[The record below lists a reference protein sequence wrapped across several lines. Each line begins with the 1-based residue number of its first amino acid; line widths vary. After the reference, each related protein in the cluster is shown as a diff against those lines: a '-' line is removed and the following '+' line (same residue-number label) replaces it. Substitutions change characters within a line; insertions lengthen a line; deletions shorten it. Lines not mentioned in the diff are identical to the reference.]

1 MLSDAKV
8 IKALTS
14 DYNNVWVLV
23 DVVRRLKTESPDPAT
38 RALCELLDKEYVFP
52 VEFMFV
58 ESDLSLI
65 DKINA
70 NADSAP
76 GRPLANAKNFHTYVT
91 KELKEG

>member
-1 MLSDAKV
+1 MLSDANV
-8 IKALTS
+8 INALNS

-23 DVVRRLKTESPDPAT
+23 DVVRRLKTESPDPET
-38 RALCELLDKEYVFP
+38 RALCELLDKEYIFP

-58 ESDLSLI
+58 NPDISLI

-70 NADSAP
+70 NDDSAE
-76 GRPLANAKNFHTYVT
+76 GRPLANAYNFHAYVT